1 LKKLIG
7 KAERRVAMS
16 WKCGKSCQSGS
27 LSEKNEILE
36 ILESP
41 GENFQDIKISCPF
54 SFDISG
60 KMMGVRRSMV
70 TRPISR

>member
-1 LKKLIG
+1 LKELIG
-7 KAERRVAMS
+7 KAEHRVVMP
-16 WKCGKSCQSGS
+16 WKCGKSCKSGF
-27 LSEKNEILE
+27 LLEKNDILE

-41 GENFQDIKISCPF
+41 GKDFQDIKISCPF